1 MIYMMYYKYIKTGHI
16 LNGVIIIWEVSS
28 WTV

>member
-1 MIYMMYYKYIKTGHI
+1 MIYMMYKYIKTGHI